1 MGFAQWFWRLFLVFA
16 GLIVAHVL
24 VVTGIL
30 AFRNL
35 STEYRNVLLWTS
47 AALTIFFGGLATWA
61 CIRRIIEPLS
71 ELTRHARA
79 ASAGGDGQTPVIDSP
94 DELGVLAT
102 AFNSMQRD
110 LARRVDQIQEN
121 NQRLQTIL
129 GSMVE
134 GVLAIG
140 PDKTILMANDAGRE
154 LLDFAIPQPVGR
166 SLVKDR
172 STRSG

>member
-35 STEYRNVLLWTS
+35 SAEYRNVLLWTS
-47 AALTIFFGGLATWA
+47 AALTILFGGVATWA

-79 ASAGGDGQTPVIDSP
+79 ASASGDGQVKLWDATRLDEAQDARLTPGCS
-94 DELGVLAT
+94 
-102 AFNSMQRD
+102 
-110 LARRVDQIQEN
+110 
-121 NQRLQTIL
+121 
-129 GSMVE
+129 
-134 GVLAIG
+134 
-140 PDKTILMANDAGRE
+140 
-154 LLDFAIPQPVGR
+154 
-166 SLVKDR
+166 
-172 STRSG
+172 